1 MANIRTPKQR
11 RSIEK
16 KKSIAK
22 AGFELFCEKGYH
34 KTTTIEIAERAGIS
48 IGALY
53 SYFRDKRDIYIAAFE
68 QYLESFSN
76 LLFEELE
83 HLPNPFNLSIFIDKW
98 ILCYID
104 LFCKSGK
111 VLAQLRMMML
121 EDEEI
126 NNHFCDFEHNYISKI
141 VEILNQNSFISDNL
155 FEKVYAC
162 SILVDALNQ
171 EKSVFPHRNL
181 SFAVLKCQIAKGIY
195 HLLST

>member
-16 KKSIAK
+16 KACIAK
-22 AGFELFCEKGYH
+22 AGFDLFCEKGYY
-34 KTTTIEIAERAGIS
+34 KTNTIEIAERAGIS

-53 SYFRDKRDIYIAAFE
+53 SYFKDKRDIYIAAFK
-68 QYLESFSN
+68 QYLNSN
-76 LLFEELE
+76 SQLLFEELE
-83 HLPNPFNLSIFIDKW
+83 QLPKPFILSVFIDKW

-104 LFCKSGK
+104 LFGKSGP

-126 NNHFCDFEHNYISKI
+126 RQQFSDFEYEYIGKI
-141 VEILNQNSFISDNL
+141 AEILVQKGLIYDNIL
-155 FEKVYAC
+155 EKVYTS

-171 EKSVFPHRNL
+171 EKFVLPHRNF
-181 SFAVLKCQIAKGIY
+181 SFDVLRFQIAKEIY
-195 HLLST
+195 NLLSN

>member
-22 AGFELFCEKGYH
+22 AGFDLFCEKGYH
-34 KTTTIEIAERAGIS
+34 KTNTIEIAERADIS

-53 SYFRDKRDIYIAAFE
+53 SYFKDKRDIYIEAFE
-68 QYLESFSN
+68 QYLNSN
-76 LLFEELE
+76 SQLLFEALE
-83 HLPNPFNLSIFIDKW
+83 QLLEPFSLSVFIDKW

-104 LFCKSGK
+104 LFYQSGP

-126 NNHFCDFEHNYISKI
+126 NHLFCDFEHEYISKI
-141 VEILNQNSFISDNL
+141 VEILNQNGLVSDNL
-155 FEKVYAC
+155 LEKVYAC

-171 EKSVFPHRNL
+171 EKFIFPHRNL
-181 SFAVLKCQIAKGIY
+181 NFDVLRCQITKEIY
-195 HLLST
+195 SLLST

>member
-1 MANIRTPKQR
+1 MANIRTPKQS

-16 KKSIAK
+16 KECIAK
-22 AGFELFCEKGYH
+22 AGFDLFCEKGYH
-34 KTTTIEIAERAGIS
+34 KTNTKEIAQRAGIS

-53 SYFRDKRDIYIAAFE
+53 SYFKDKRDIYIAAFE
-68 QYLESFSN
+68 QYLDSFSN

-83 HLPNPFNLSIFIDKW
+83 QLPKPFNLSVFIDKW

-111 VLAQLRMMML
+111 ILAQLRMMML
-121 EDEEI
+121 EDREI
-126 NNHFCDFEHNYISKI
+126 SHYFCNFEHKYISKL
-141 VEILNQNSFISDNL
+141 VDILKQNGFTSDNL
-155 FEKVYAC
+155 LEKIYAC

-171 EKSVFPHRNL
+171 EKFVFPHRNL
-181 SFAVLKCQIAKGIY
+181 SFDALNYQITKEIY